1 MNKIIPPI
9 PEVSRIT
16 FGKESRISL
25 HLELLDRLV
34 IVGKRSEIMV
44 TKGERR
50 LGRTIRK
57 LENSVE
63 FSSKESREK
72 NAEKKYRE
80 KAQASSECKE
90 DSPVQSLRD
99 LLIRSKDS
107 TEP

>member
-1 MNKIIPPI
+1 
-9 PEVSRIT
+9 
-16 FGKESRISL
+16 
-25 HLELLDRLV
+25 
-34 IVGKRSEIMV
+34 MV

-63 FSSKESREK
+63 LSSKESREK

-80 KAQASSECKE
+80 KAQASSECTE
-90 DSPVQSLRD
+90 DSPVQNLRD
-99 LLIRSKDS
+99 LLIRRKDS